1 MLMNDTTFLLDES
14 LESLRR
20 IHEVQEAMENRSTWE
35 QQPEEQ
41 KETRL
46 RQLATDERMCKSYLT
61 LARETVDMLHYLTQH
76 VPDPF
81 LRPELIDRLAAM
93 LNFNLQQ
100 LCGPKCKHF
109 KGIMSRTTSL
119 FLEGD
124 VNFVSPLVKNADN
137 YGWEPRRVL
146 DQLTDIYLHL
156 DSDVF
161 AQALAADER
170 SFRFELFEEAA
181 VRLERALIKAPLQV
195 FCIIHVLLKRFSTN
209 IYVVCF
215 YRLRIGGSCL
225 LRRNESYFKI
235 KNEN

>member
-1 MLMNDTTFLLDES
+1 MNDTTFLLDES

-20 IHEVQEAMENRSTWE
+20 IHEVQEAMEDKAAWD
-35 QQPEEQ
+35 QQPDEQ
-41 KETRL
+41 KESRL

-109 KGIMSRTTSL
+109 KGSTQSILLLRNL
-119 FLEGD
+119 NCCL
-124 VNFVSPLVKNADN
+124 NLVKNADN

-156 DSDVF
+156 DVSDVF

-181 VRLERALIKAPLQV
+181 VRLERALIKVPLQV
-195 FCIIHVLLKRFSTN
+195 IRTN
-209 IYVVCF
+209 
-215 YRLRIGGSCL
+215 LAS
-225 LRRNESYFKI
+225 
-235 KNEN
+235 